1 MFFQNPQ
8 KPSRKL
14 PPLLNYDDL
23 GPQPST
29 TRSSLGSRCNCH
41 ICSLARQNLTYKK
54 YVVEHSNPVGNPSK
68 PPKPPSPKAVTL
80 CSKCFTEIGRGIP
93 HNCVKVS
100 IKKNK
105 KIKKH
110 FYKAQRVSN
119 LSSIVRKTSVKSRSK
134 VATSTLKTIAESQ
147 GVSTRGGVVQLQS
160 GKKELPVQIGA
171 PQTMPRQ
178 ATFSHE
184 NLMRLQTANNLSDR
198 NLKYVVCKIYCQKMQ
213 ENFEF
218 ILKYIIP

>member
-1 MFFQNPQ
+1 MMIWDPHPLQLDPPWAVGVTVTFVHLQDKIWPTKNMLWSTPILWEIPANPQNPLLLRQSHCALNVLQ
-8 KPSRKL
+8 KLEGGSH
-14 PPLLNYDDL
+14 
-23 GPQPST
+23 T
-29 TRSSLGSRCNCH
+29 T
-41 ICSLARQNLTYKK
+41 
-54 YVVEHSNPVGNPSK
+54 VVRWALK
-68 PPKPPSPKAVTL
+68 
-80 CSKCFTEIGRGIP
+80 
-93 HNCVKVS
+93 
-100 IKKNK
+100 
-105 KIKKH
+105 KKH

-218 ILKYIIP
+218 ILKYIIPWFL